1 MTKVSLA
8 IAALLLC
15 LLPMNCAEPESTDP
29 NSASSSKVS
38 SGDLLRASRI
48 VGVWQSKFSVPG
60 IYVEYLVLR
69 ADGSFLTRHV
79 TTASKEKKA
88 FHQENTGKYTLS
100 ADGKTAYFTQM
111 KRPPVPDCSAFGDPN
126 GPDGK
131 GASSGIALVGKV
143 LRLDFSELQQRKIGT
158 TDNAIRAFIAI
169 DSLPPLPKGS
179 EPFCHPV
186 TTI

>member
-8 IAALLLC
+8 IAVLLLC

-29 NSASSSKVS
+29 NGAPASKVS
-38 SGDLLRASRI
+38 SGNHLRASRI

-60 IYVEYLVLR
+60 IYVEYLVLK
-69 ADGSFLTRHV
+69 ADGTFLTRHV
-79 TTASKEKKA
+79 TTATKGKRA
-88 FHQENTGKYTLS
+88 FHQENTGKFALS
-100 ADGKTAYFTQM
+100 PDGKTAFFTQM
-111 KRPPVPDCSAFGDPN
+111 KRPSVPDCSAFGDPN
-126 GPDGK
+126 GPDGR
-131 GASSGIALVGKV
+131 GASSGIALVGTV

-158 TDNAIRAFIAI
+158 TDNAIRAYIAI
-169 DSLPPLPKGS
+169 DALPPLPKES